1 MSVALQRQQVTMTP
15 NRLSIVMCTYNG
27 ASYLQPQLDSLLAQT
42 LPPDE
47 IVISDDGSTDGTMAV
62 LEAFAVIARARG
74 VEVHLSR
81 HAVNVGFVENFSSA
95 LRQASGDVLFLCDQD
110 DVWRS
115 DKLAVMAARFTDDPE
130 LLLLHSD
137 ARLVDGKGASLNS
150 LLFNALQMTADEKRA
165 IHDGCAF
172 EVVIRRS
179 FVTGA
184 TAALRREVIK
194 IALPIA
200 PNWIHDEWL
209 AIVVSAAGKMD
220 FVDAPLID
228 YRQHG
233 GNQIGARKRTLA
245 MKWQDLLLP
254 RGKELR
260 DEVARLRWLEEF
272 FTQATFCDDGDC
284 AAQVKCKRTHFE
296 RRIVIGQLPRHSR
309 VLPVL
314 REGLT
319 GDYRRYGTGG
329 RSMLRDMLRHD

>member
-1 MSVALQRQQVTMTP
+1 MTP

-42 LPPDE
+42 LLPDE

-62 LEAFAVIARARG
+62 LEAFAVIAQARG
-74 VEVHLSR
+74 VDVQLSR
-81 HAVNVGFVENFSSA
+81 HPVNVGFVENFSSA

-115 DKLAVMAARFTDDPE
+115 DKIAVMAARFTDDPE

-137 ARLVDGKGASLNS
+137 ARLVDGNGASLNS

-209 AIVVSAAGKMD
+209 TAIVSAFGKMD
-220 FVDAPLID
+220 FVDEPLID

-245 MKWQDLLLP
+245 MKWRELLAS
-254 RGKELR
+254 RGKELC
-260 DEVARLRWLEEF
+260 DEVARLRRLEDF
-272 FTQATFCDDGDC
+272 FTQATFFDGNER
-284 AAQVKCKRTHFE
+284 AAQVKHKRTHFE
-296 RRIVIGQLPRHSR
+296 HRIAIGKLPRHRR
-309 VLPVL
+309 VFPVI
-314 REGLT
+314 REAQA